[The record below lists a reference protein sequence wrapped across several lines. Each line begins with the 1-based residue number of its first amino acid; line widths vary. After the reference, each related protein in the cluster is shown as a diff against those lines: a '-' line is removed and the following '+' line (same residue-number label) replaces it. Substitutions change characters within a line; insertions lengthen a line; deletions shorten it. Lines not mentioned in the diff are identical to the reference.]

1 MAGPRHSPSRPPVRL
16 RAAPPLDP
24 PFDDEPGVTW
34 TSGGQLALDFAA
46 STRAPAG
53 VRPPGSAPLRG
64 RRPAPPVGPP
74 QASVA
79 ASMEAR
85 RAAHRFLTT
94 CLEIFNGYRTV
105 AHIRP
110 LTNRGELHEV
120 IQQLSAALERLTVL
134 RRRAVGRRQPV
145 RLRRVRVCEPRSG
158 AAEAAAVLDIGGH
171 VWAAAFRVERRHGSW
186 VATAFRLL

>member
-1 MAGPRHSPSRPPVRL
+1 
-16 RAAPPLDP
+16 
-24 PFDDEPGVTW
+24 
-34 TSGGQLALDFAA
+34 
-46 STRAPAG
+46 
-53 VRPPGSAPLRG
+53 
-64 RRPAPPVGPP
+64 
-74 QASVA
+74 
-79 ASMEAR
+79 MEAR